1 MRTRWNSELER
12 NSLPGARASLPAK
25 ACFSTLP
32 FLRFRTTLGTE
43 ESLFALRAQGG
54 QDARAPRNY
63 VRALMKPALL
73 GLLLFSFL
81 PCVRADQL
89 RLSDGTTM
97 EVDEAWEDAQGVWYR
112 RGGVTYLVERSR
124 VKEVV
129 KSSRAGEASKASE
142 SKARSAGGAGR
153 KSAGGVA
160 VVQTFE
166 EGGAKNSEEARKPEE
181 LKRPEK
187 AEALEAGAQ
196 EEVWIHLVGGA
207 KMEVD
212 EADEQADGV
221 WYRRD
226 NISTFIERERVERVE
241 RVQLTSE
248 EAAGGGRRRDWR
260 WTTGSARLD
269 SLIKQNGSR
278 YDVDPYLIFCVMEQ
292 ESHFNSRAVSPV
304 GARGLMQLM
313 PGTAARFGVRNPHD
327 PVQNVNGG
335 TRYLKELLARF
346 NYRVDLVLAGYN
358 AGEGNVTRYG
368 NRVPPFRETRNYVR
382 RITARYEEAK

>member
-1 MRTRWNSELER
+1 MRTRCNSDELNSTASVSER
-12 NSLPGARASLPAK
+12 VTLRRRRVIKVRRTRSLTLAVLSARA
-25 ACFSTLP
+25 F
-32 FLRFRTTLGTE
+32 
-43 ESLFALRAQGG
+43 
-54 QDARAPRNY
+54 D
-63 VRALMKPALL
+63 VALL
-73 GLLLFSFL
+73 MRAALLVFVILAL
-81 PCVRADQL
+81 APLAQADQL
-89 RLSDGTTM
+89 RLTDGTTM

-129 KSSRAGEASKASE
+129 KAGQEATKTAGGRM
-142 SKARSAGGAGR
+142 KGAGGASR
-153 KSAGGVA
+153 KNASDAALVK
-160 VVQTFE
+160 TFE
-166 EGGAKNSEEARKPEE
+166 EGGAKQPEGVKQPGVMRKTEE
-181 LKRPEK
+181 
-187 AEALEAGAQ
+187 GG

-212 EADEQADGV
+212 EADEQTDGV

-248 EAAGGGRRRDWR
+248 EVAGGTGAGRRREWR
-260 WTTGSARLD
+260 WTTGSSRLD
-269 SLIKQNGSR
+269 SLIKQNGAR

-292 ESHFNSRAVSPV
+292 ESHFNSRAVSPA

-327 PVQNVNGG
+327 PAQNVNGG

-346 NYRVDLVLAGYN
+346 SYRVDLVLAGYN

>member
-1 MRTRWNSELER
+1 MRTRWNSNGLRIADCGLRIGGER
-12 NSLPGARASLPAK
+12 VSRPRPSRGPRVAS
-25 ACFSTLP
+25 P
-32 FLRFRTTLGTE
+32 FRSQQLAIR
-43 ESLFALRAQGG
+43 SPQSSI
-54 QDARAPRNY
+54 RNCLKW
-63 VRALMKPALL
+63 AALL
-73 GLLLFSFL
+73 VVVILSLV
-81 PCVRADQL
+81 PCARADQL

-97 EVDEAWEDAQGVWYR
+97 EVDEAWEDSQGVWYR

-142 SKARSAGGAGR
+142 SKGRSAGRKNAG
-153 KSAGGVA
+153 SVA

-166 EGGAKNSEEARKPEE
+166 EGGAKSSEEAKRPEE

-187 AEALEAGAQ
+187 AEVLEAGAQ

-212 EADEQADGV
+212 EAEEQADGV

-226 NISTFIERERVERVE
+226 NISTFIERESVERVE

-327 PVQNVNGG
+327 PAQNVNGG